1 MNFRS
6 PIREALA
13 VPSGQTSAAGVL
25 WKVLA
30 IILCLKILQPI
41 VTHTM
46 FFDGLIYAS
55 VARNMAEGI
64 GSPWRPAFSQSLF
77 PLFAEHPPFAMW
89 LQAIAYRALGD
100 TAWVEKG
107 YSLLTALVSG
117 LITLGIW
124 RRLTEKDQPLRS
136 AGVLALIFSLVAGR
150 LSWAYANN
158 MLENTLIVCT
168 SAAIW
173 LVVEAY
179 ASSNASSFTSRLPY
193 MVGAGAMT
201 FLAIMTKGPVGMFP
215 LAAPILFAACF
226 NRPSV
231 KTVAVDTAIMILATI
246 GMLAL
251 LSINPEAQG
260 YADRYLQYQ
269 LFASLTGD
277 RGGTSGG
284 LHGLWSLFRV
294 NFFPL
299 LLAALLLLARWCG
312 ERRRPAT
319 GCPSPELRRKRY
331 RNAAFLF
338 ATGLSASLP
347 LLVSPRLSSFYFNP
361 SILYF
366 AAAAAMISAPALL
379 SQIGS
384 LGAVGLRR
392 TNLALF
398 ACLLAAIAS
407 VALAVGKPGSDKIRI
422 EDAHEIAEHI
432 CPVAGHCLPIV
443 AGCGSVWEDWQL
455 HAYLERSYRISLK
468 KNDDPSA
475 QDGTSFILVG
485 QDCPLPSSIDYQDVD
500 AKLSNDRLFRHR

>member
-1 MNFRS
+1 MNTGS
-6 PIREALA
+6 STQEA
-13 VPSGQTSAAGVL
+13 VPPSGQTSGAGLL
-25 WKVLA
+25 WKLLA
-30 IILCLKILQPI
+30 ILLCLKVLRPL
-41 VTHTM
+41 VTQTM

-64 GSPWRPAFSQSLF
+64 GSPWRPAFSQTLF

-89 LQAIAYRALGD
+89 LQAIAFRAFGD

-107 YSLLTALVSG
+107 YSLLTALASS
-117 LITLGIW
+117 LIMLGIW
-124 RRLTEKDQPLRS
+124 RRLTEKDLPLRS
-136 AGVLALIFSLVAGR
+136 AGVLALIFSLIAGR

-158 MLENTLIVCT
+158 MLENTLIAFT
-168 SAAIW
+168 SASIW

-179 ASSNASSFTSRLPY
+179 SSPSASKFASRLPY
-193 MVGAGAMT
+193 MIEAGVLI
-201 FLAIMTKGPVGMFP
+201 FLAIMTKGPVGLFP
-215 LAAPILFAACF
+215 LAVPILFSISF
-226 NRPSV
+226 GRPSV
-231 KTVAVDTAIMILATI
+231 STATIDTAMIAI
-246 GMLAL
+246 AAAGMLAL
-251 LSINPEAQG
+251 LLLDPEARG
-260 YADRYLQYQ
+260 YADRYLHYQ
-269 LFASLTGD
+269 LFASLAGD

-392 TNLALF
+392 ANLALF

-485 QDCPLPSSIDYQDVD
+485 QDCPIPSSIDYQDVD